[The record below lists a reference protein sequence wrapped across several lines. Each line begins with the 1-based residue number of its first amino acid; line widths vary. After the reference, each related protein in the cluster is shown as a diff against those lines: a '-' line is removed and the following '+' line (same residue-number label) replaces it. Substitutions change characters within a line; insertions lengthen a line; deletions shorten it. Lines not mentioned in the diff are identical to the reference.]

1 MKNLF
6 ELTLAWIVA
15 ALAFVSA
22 PAAHAATM
30 YYLDVPALV
39 EVSDVVV
46 LGEVVDA
53 DVFIGTQGR
62 ITTEWTVDVTVTL
75 HGDAHRQVRF
85 RQWTGELDGQVQHIP
100 GDGRVE
106 VGDEV
111 VLFLHG
117 DAPDALFL
125 SALGQS
131 VYHVHVDPQAAG
143 VLDGVPSPIEGV
155 LTPGNPRIDVGAM
168 PLDAPVTRDFA
179 DIGIYRSNGTVGE
192 IGALE
197 MLTLGAL
204 MEAVQDASSAIGQG
218 EGDNE

>member
-1 MKNLF
+1 MKKPY
-6 ELTLAWIVA
+6 EWSLAWIVA
-15 ALAFVSA
+15 ALALVSA

-39 EVSDVVV
+39 EASDVVV
-46 LGEVVDA
+46 VGEVVDA
-53 DVFIGTQGR
+53 DVFIGNSGR

-75 HGDAHRQVRF
+75 HGDAHRQIRF
-85 RQWTGELDGQVQHIP
+85 RQWTGELDGMVQHIP
-100 GDGRVE
+100 GDGRVA

-131 VYHVHVDPQAAG
+131 VYHVHADPQASGA
-143 VLDGVPSPIEGV
+143 LDGVPSPIEGV
-155 LTPGNPRIDVGAM
+155 LTPSNPRLEVGAM
-168 PLDAPVTRDFA
+168 PIGAPVTRDFA
-179 DIGIYRSNGTVGE
+179 DIGIYRPDGTVGE

-204 MEAVQDASSAIGQG
+204 MDAVQDASNAIGQG